1 MNETL
6 ALAKFT
12 SELDYDKLPEEVQV
26 MAHRLL
32 FDFIGNSSYATKT
45 EVAKII
51 TRFAEKNS
59 AKGDCLIF
67 PDFEGKYDASF
78 AALANG
84 VLGHGFELDDV
95 YMGTCLHPNGPV
107 VGAALAM
114 AQECK
119 VSGKRLLEA
128 IIAGY
133 EVAIRVGL
141 PLGSSHQDWGYHATA
156 SFTVFGAAA
165 AAAKVLGLDT
175 EKTAWAFGLCGSYAS
190 GLKQFS
196 KSAYP
201 SLVETLHAGK
211 AAQQGVQCAKLAAEG
226 FSGPQDVLEGPVFG
240 YLKVYRGKC
249 SPEEVKYDEVTKD
262 LGKVFRCIDISIK
275 PSCNCATTLTT
286 CECIEEFKKDP
297 DFIPEN
303 IEKVI
308 IRSHHNIIQGH
319 MDYHPNSVGAALY
332 STPFSVAFN
341 ILYDANDPEI
351 FLDEKLN
358 ENKEILDF
366 AQKITAELDEE
377 VDALFPAHFGNKIE
391 VYMKNGKVFKGFKVD
406 YRGSAENPF
415 TYEEVIGKFRN
426 LVTKVYS
433 EKSAAK
439 LEENLRNTASF
450 ENVNEIFAGL

>member
-6 ALAKFT
+6 ALAEF
-12 SELDYDKLPEEVQV
+12 SAGLDYDKLPEKVQI

-32 FDFIGNSSYATKT
+32 FDFVGNSSYATKT

-51 TRFAEKNS
+51 TSYVEKNS
-59 AKGDCLIF
+59 AKGKCLVF
-67 PDFEGKYDASF
+67 PDFEGKYEASY

-84 VLGHGFELDDV
+84 VLGHGFEIDDV
-95 YMGTCLHPNGPV
+95 HMGTCLHPNGPI

-114 AQECK
+114 AQECDA
-119 VSGKRLLEA
+119 SGKKLLEA
-128 IIAGY
+128 IIVGY

-141 PLGSSHQDWGYHATA
+141 ALGSSHQDWGYHATA
-156 SFTVFGAAA
+156 AFPVFGAAA
-165 AAAKVLGLDT
+165 AASKILGLDT
-175 EKTAWAFGLCGSYAS
+175 ERTAWALGIAGSLAS

-196 KSAYP
+196 KSKSP

-211 AAQQGVQCAKLAAEG
+211 AAQQGIQCAKLAAEG

-249 SPEEVKYDEVTKD
+249 NPEDVKYDEVTKE
-262 LGKVFRCIDISIK
+262 LGKEFRCLEISIK

-297 DFIPEN
+297 EFIPEN
-303 IEKVI
+303 IEKVV

-319 MDYHPNSVGAALY
+319 MDYAPNSVGAALY
-332 STPFSVAFN
+332 STPFSVALN
-341 ILYDANDPEI
+341 ILYDANDPAI

-366 AQKITAELDEE
+366 AQKVTAELDEE
-377 VDALFPAHFGNKIE
+377 VDALFPAHYGNKIE
-391 VYMKNGKVFKGFKVD
+391 VYMKNGRVFKGYKVD
-406 YRGSAENPF
+406 YKGSFENPF

-426 LVTKVYS
+426 LSEKVYS
-433 EKSAAK
+433 EQVVSA
-439 LEENLRNTASF
+439 LENNLKNAESF
-450 ENVNEIFAGL
+450 ANVNDMFNNF